1 MIEITAEIRAFIDK
15 AAAGVELAEDEYID
29 LSDGLIHCKK
39 CGGQRQTV
47 VPCFGKSGY
56 FMPRCICQC
65 QQEAEEQRK
74 AAEERQRRM
83 ERIKRRKAQGLQDR
97 YLYDYTFANDNGK
110 NPLMDKARAYV
121 ENWKEAYKSNI
132 GLLLFGDVGTG
143 KSFFAGCIANALL
156 DQDVPVLMT
165 NFPTILNR
173 LTGMFSEDR
182 SEFIA
187 SFDEYDLL
195 IIDDLGVERS
205 TEYAM
210 EQMFFVID
218 SRYITEI
225 WTDQLEEGVFPQTSN
240 EALVT
245 ENAKQIMGV
254 AIGDPIAVETPDG
267 DKLNFTIS
275 GFMNNTA
282 SIMSGDSYGIILN
295 TEDYCA
301 IYPNVSDGEPND
313 YGIMF
318 FTQFAN
324 TRNIQGK
331 IADLKEQCN
340 LSNEQISSNNNLL
353 GLLGQSRVP
362 FLLQVYLAAA
372 VLFVLVMLAGIMMIA
387 SSLNSNVAQRT
398 EFFGLMR
405 CIGATPKQ
413 IMRLVRKEALSW
425 CRLAIPVGISIGIV
439 VIWVLCAIL
448 RFLSPEF
455 FKAMSTFGFSVPSI
469 LAGIVVGLV
478 TVLFAAYSPAKK
490 AAKVSPLAAV
500 SGNANDLEP
509 ARNAANT
516 QLLKIDTALG
526 IYHAKANRKNL
537 FLMTSSFAL
546 SIILFLS
553 FSVTVEFMQHT
564 LTPLQPW
571 TADLSIISPDNACAI
586 DKALLDDL
594 KENPV
599 VDLAYG
605 RKFAY
610 EVPSVTNGIEK
621 KMDLISY
628 EQYQFDWAKD
638 YLLEGSLESVQTD
651 LGTGLIVYNS
661 QNTIQIGDTVS
672 LNTNGQSKEI
682 QIVGMLSDC
691 PFYSA
696 AGVGTII
703 CSEDTF
709 EQITGESKYTVIDV
723 QLVKGTTDE
732 DVYVIRQMVDS
743 SFTFADERMGNS
755 STMGTYYCFWLFI
768 YGFLVLI
775 AMITI
780 FNIINSISMSV
791 SARLKQYGAF
801 RAIGVSMGQLSKM
814 IVAEAFTY
822 TIIGGVV
829 GTVLGLFCNKLL
841 FGMLISYRWGDAW
854 TPPLPEVAVILL
866 IVVSSVILA
875 VHGPIKRIR
884 NMSIVDTISAQ

>member
-1 MIEITAEIRAFIDK
+1 MKHYLDLVPISTKIHKKQSRMSIFCIVLAVFLVTTIFGMADMFIRSQILQAQQESGNWHIAIRNISNEK
-15 AAAGVELAEDEYID
+15 AAIIASRPDIEVFSPYGVLNYRGN
-29 LSDGLIHCKK
+29 L
-39 CGGQRQTV
+39 
-47 VPCFGKSGY
+47 GY
-56 FMPRCICQC
+56 TL
-65 QQEAEEQRK
+65 
-74 AAEERQRRM
+74 
-83 ERIKRRKAQGLQDR
+83 G
-97 YLYDYTFANDNGK
+97 GK
-110 NPLMDKARAYV
+110 NVA
-121 ENWKEAYKSNI
+121 I
-132 GLLLFGDVGTG
+132 C
-143 KSFFAGCIANALL
+143 GC
-156 DQDVPVLMT
+156 
-165 NFPTILNR
+165 
-173 LTGMFSEDR
+173 
-182 SEFIA
+182 
-187 SFDEYDLL
+187 DE
-195 IIDDLGVERS
+195 S
-205 TEYAM
+205 
-210 EQMFFVID
+210 
-218 SRYITEI
+218 YITEI
-225 WTDQLEEGVFPQTSN
+225 WTDQLEEGVFPRTSN

-254 AIGDPIAVETPDG
+254 AIGDPIAVETPGG

-295 TEDYCA
+295 TEDYCT

-318 FTQFAN
+318 YAQFAN

-340 LSNEQISSNNNLL
+340 LSDEQISSNNNLL

-413 IMRLVRKEALSW
+413 VMRLVRKEALSW
-425 CRLAIPVGISIGIV
+425 CRLAIPVGISIGVV
-439 VIWVLCAIL
+439 VIWILCAIL

-455 FKAMSTFGFSVPSI
+455 FKAMPTFGFSVPSI
-469 LAGIVVGLV
+469 LAGIVVGLI

-500 SGNANDLEP
+500 SGNANGLEP
-509 ARNAANT
+509 ARNTANT
-516 QLLKIDTALG
+516 RLFKIDTALG

-586 DKALLDDL
+586 DKTALDSL

-628 EQYQFDWAKD
+628 EH
-638 YLLEGSLESVQTD
+638 
-651 LGTGLIVYNS
+651 
-661 QNTIQIGDTVS
+661 
-672 LNTNGQSKEI
+672 
-682 QIVGMLSDC
+682 
-691 PFYSA
+691 
-696 AGVGTII
+696 
-703 CSEDTF
+703 
-709 EQITGESKYTVIDV
+709 
-723 QLVKGTTDE
+723 
-732 DVYVIRQMVDS
+732 
-743 SFTFADERMGNS
+743 
-755 STMGTYYCFWLFI
+755 
-768 YGFLVLI
+768 
-775 AMITI
+775 
-780 FNIINSISMSV
+780 
-791 SARLKQYGAF
+791 
-801 RAIGVSMGQLSKM
+801 
-814 IVAEAFTY
+814 
-822 TIIGGVV
+822 
-829 GTVLGLFCNKLL
+829 CN
-841 FGMLISYRWGDAW
+841 
-854 TPPLPEVAVILL
+854 
-866 IVVSSVILA
+866 
-875 VHGPIKRIR
+875 
-884 NMSIVDTISAQ
+884 

>member
-1 MIEITAEIRAFIDK
+1 MKRYLDLVPISAKIHRKQSRMSIFCI
-15 AAAGVELAEDEYID
+15 GLAVFLVTSI
-29 LSDGLIHCKK
+29 
-39 CGGQRQTV
+39 
-47 VPCFGKSGY
+47 FGMADMFVRSQ
-56 FMPRCICQC
+56 ILQA
-65 QQEAEEQRK
+65 QQEYGNWHIAIKNISNEEATIIASRPDIE
-74 AAEERQRRM
+74 AFSPYGVLNYR
-83 ERIKRRKAQGLQDR
+83 GDLG
-97 YLYDYTFANDNGK
+97 YTLGGK
-110 NPLMDKARAYV
+110 NLA
-121 ENWKEAYKSNI
+121 I
-132 GLLLFGDVGTG
+132 C
-143 KSFFAGCIANALL
+143 GC
-156 DQDVPVLMT
+156 
-165 NFPTILNR
+165 
-173 LTGMFSEDR
+173 
-182 SEFIA
+182 
-187 SFDEYDLL
+187 DE
-195 IIDDLGVERS
+195 S
-205 TEYAM
+205 
-210 EQMFFVID
+210 
-218 SRYITEI
+218 YITEI
-225 WTDQLEEGVFPQTSN
+225 WAGQLEEGGFPQAHN

-245 ENAKQIMGV
+245 ENVKQIMGR
-254 AIGDPIAVETPDG
+254 AIGDSITIETPDG
-267 DKLNFTIS
+267 DKLIYTIS
-275 GFMNNTA
+275 GFMKNSA
-282 SIMSGDSYGIILN
+282 SIMSGDSYGIILS

-318 FTQFAN
+318 YAQFAN
-324 TRNIQGK
+324 TRNIQGE
-331 IADLKEQCN
+331 IANLKEQCN
-340 LSNEQISSNNNLL
+340 LTDEQIATNNNLL

-413 IMRLVRKEALSW
+413 VMRLVRKEALSW
-425 CRLAIPVGISIGIV
+425 CRLAIPVGISMGVI
-439 VIWVLCAIL
+439 VIWGLCAVL
-448 RFLSPEF
+448 RFLSPEYF
-455 FKAMSTFGFSVPSI
+455 EAMPTFGFSLPSI
-469 LAGIVVGLV
+469 LSGVVVGLV

-500 SGNANDLEP
+500 SGNANTLEP

-516 QLLKIDTALG
+516 RLFKIDTALG

-537 FLMTSSFAL
+537 ILMTSSFAL

-571 TADLSIISPDNACAI
+571 TADLSIISPDNSCAI

-651 LGTGLIVYNS
+651 VGTGLIVYDP

-672 LNTNGQSKEI
+672 LNINGRSKEI

-709 EQITGESKYTVIDV
+709 EQITGESKYTIIDV
-723 QLVKGTTDE
+723 QLAKGATDE

-743 SFTFADERMGNS
+743 SYTFADERMDNS
-755 STMGTYYCFWLFI
+755 STMGTYYCFWIFI
-768 YGFLVLI
+768 CGFLVLI
-775 AMITI
+775 ALITI
-780 FNIINSISMSV
+780 FNIMNSIAMSV
-791 SARLKQYGAF
+791 AARMKQYGAF
-801 RAIGVSMGQLSKM
+801 RAIGLSVRQLKIM
-814 IVAEAFTY
+814 VLAEACTY
-822 TIIGGVV
+822 AVIGSIIGIG
-829 GTVLGLFCNKLL
+829 LGMICNKVL
-841 FGMLISYRWGDAW
+841 FNMLVSYQWGDSW
-854 TPPLPEVAVILL
+854 TVPWAEIGIIIFIMFFSIIL
-866 IVVSSVILA
+866 SVY
-875 VHGPIKRIR
+875 GPIKRIR
-884 NMSIVDTISAQ
+884 NMSIVDTISER

>member
-1 MIEITAEIRAFIDK
+1 MKHYLDLVPISAKIHKKQSRMSIFCIVLAVFLVTTIFGMADMFIRSQILQA
-15 AAAGVELAEDEYID
+15 
-29 LSDGLIHCKK
+29 
-39 CGGQRQTV
+39 
-47 VPCFGKSGY
+47 
-56 FMPRCICQC
+56 
-65 QQEAEEQRK
+65 QQESGNWHIAIKNISNEE
-74 AAEERQRRM
+74 AA
-83 ERIKRRKAQGLQDR
+83 I
-97 YLYDYTFANDNGK
+97 
-110 NPLMDKARAYV
+110 
-121 ENWKEAYKSNI
+121 
-132 GLLLFGDVGTG
+132 
-143 KSFFAGCIANALL
+143 
-156 DQDVPVLMT
+156 
-165 NFPTILNR
+165 
-173 LTGMFSEDR
+173 
-182 SEFIA
+182 IA
-187 SFDEYDLL
+187 SRPDIEVFSPYGVLNYRG
-195 IIDDLGVERS
+195 DLGYTLGGKDVAICGCDES
-205 TEYAM
+205 
-210 EQMFFVID
+210 
-218 SRYITEI
+218 YITEI
-225 WTDQLEEGVFPQTSN
+225 WTDQIEEGVFPQTSN

-455 FKAMSTFGFSVPSI
+455 FKAMPTFGFSVPSI

-564 LTPLQPW
+564 LSTEKATQPPPTDSQRLDVVYHEPTKMSNVTNVVKERDAMTQPK
-571 TADLSIISPDNACAI
+571 TA
-586 DKALLDDL
+586 
-594 KENPV
+594 
-599 VDLAYG
+599 LAYLRSEKAKAEQQLRYYKYREKILEHQIPELT
-605 RKFAY
+605 RKAR
-610 EVPSVTNGIEK
+610 VHRLCTRAG
-621 KMDLISY
+621 M
-628 EQYQFDWAKD
+628 
-638 YLLEGSLESVQTD
+638 LES
-651 LGTGLIVYNS
+651 
-661 QNTIQIGDTVS
+661 
-672 LNTNGQSKEI
+672 
-682 QIVGMLSDC
+682 
-691 PFYSA
+691 F
-696 AGVGTII
+696 
-703 CSEDTF
+703 
-709 EQITGESKYTVIDV
+709 
-723 QLVKGTTDE
+723 
-732 DVYVIRQMVDS
+732 
-743 SFTFADERMGNS
+743 
-755 STMGTYYCFWLFI
+755 
-768 YGFLVLI
+768 LI
-775 AMITI
+775 APEELTNDQVMELLK
-780 FNIINSISMSV
+780 IS
-791 SARLKQYGAF
+791 F
-801 RAIGVSMGQLSKM
+801 RQ
-814 IVAEAFTY
+814 
-822 TIIGGVV
+822 
-829 GTVLGLFCNKLL
+829 
-841 FGMLISYRWGDAW
+841 
-854 TPPLPEVAVILL
+854 PEVV
-866 IVVSSVILA
+866 LA
-875 VHGPIKRIR
+875 LAKMVHDVHERSNVQNPLE
-884 NMSIVDTISAQ
+884 

>member
-1 MIEITAEIRAFIDK
+1 M
-15 AAAGVELAEDEYID
+15 
-29 LSDGLIHCKK
+29 
-39 CGGQRQTV
+39 
-47 VPCFGKSGY
+47 
-56 FMPRCICQC
+56 
-65 QQEAEEQRK
+65 
-74 AAEERQRRM
+74 
-83 ERIKRRKAQGLQDR
+83 
-97 YLYDYTFANDNGK
+97 
-110 NPLMDKARAYV
+110 
-121 ENWKEAYKSNI
+121 
-132 GLLLFGDVGTG
+132 
-143 KSFFAGCIANALL
+143 
-156 DQDVPVLMT
+156 
-165 NFPTILNR
+165 
-173 LTGMFSEDR
+173 
-182 SEFIA
+182 
-187 SFDEYDLL
+187 
-195 IIDDLGVERS
+195 
-205 TEYAM
+205 
-210 EQMFFVID
+210 
-218 SRYITEI
+218 
-225 WTDQLEEGVFPQTSN
+225 
-240 EALVT
+240 
-245 ENAKQIMGV
+245 
-254 AIGDPIAVETPDG
+254 
-267 DKLNFTIS
+267 
-275 GFMNNTA
+275 
-282 SIMSGDSYGIILN
+282 
-295 TEDYCA
+295 
-301 IYPNVSDGEPND
+301 
-313 YGIMF
+313 
-318 FTQFAN
+318 
-324 TRNIQGK
+324 
-331 IADLKEQCN
+331 
-340 LSNEQISSNNNLL
+340 
-353 GLLGQSRVP
+353 
-362 FLLQVYLAAA
+362 AAA
-372 VLFVLVMLAGIMMIA
+372 VLFALVMLAGIMMIA

-413 IMRLVRKEALSW
+413 VMRLVRKEALSW

-455 FKAMSTFGFSVPSI
+455 FKAMPTFGFSVPSI

-571 TADLSIISPDNACAI
+571 TADLSIISPDNVCAI

-875 VHGPIKRIR
+875 VYGPIKRIR

>member
-1 MIEITAEIRAFIDK
+1 MKHYLDLVPISAKIHKKQSRMSIFCIVLAVFLVTTIFGMADMFIRSQILQA
-15 AAAGVELAEDEYID
+15 
-29 LSDGLIHCKK
+29 
-39 CGGQRQTV
+39 
-47 VPCFGKSGY
+47 
-56 FMPRCICQC
+56 
-65 QQEAEEQRK
+65 QQESGNWHIAIKNISNEE
-74 AAEERQRRM
+74 AA
-83 ERIKRRKAQGLQDR
+83 I
-97 YLYDYTFANDNGK
+97 
-110 NPLMDKARAYV
+110 
-121 ENWKEAYKSNI
+121 
-132 GLLLFGDVGTG
+132 
-143 KSFFAGCIANALL
+143 
-156 DQDVPVLMT
+156 
-165 NFPTILNR
+165 
-173 LTGMFSEDR
+173 
-182 SEFIA
+182 IA
-187 SFDEYDLL
+187 SRPDIEVFSPYGVLNYRG
-195 IIDDLGVERS
+195 DLGYTLGGKDVAICGCDES
-205 TEYAM
+205 
-210 EQMFFVID
+210 
-218 SRYITEI
+218 YITEI
-225 WTDQLEEGVFPQTSN
+225 WTDQIEEGVFPQTSN

-413 IMRLVRKEALSW
+413 VMRLVRKEALSW

-455 FKAMSTFGFSVPSI
+455 FKAMPTFGFSVPSI

-564 LTPLQPW
+564 LSTEKATQP
-571 TADLSIISPDNACAI
+571 P
-586 DKALLDDL
+586 
-594 KENPV
+594 P
-599 VDLAYG
+599 
-605 RKFAY
+605 
-610 EVPSVTNGIEK
+610 
-621 KMDLISY
+621 
-628 EQYQFDWAKD
+628 
-638 YLLEGSLESVQTD
+638 TD
-651 LGTGLIVYNS
+651 SHGLIVVYHEPTKMSNVTNVVKERDAMTQPKTALAYLRS
-661 QNTIQIGDTVS
+661 EKAKAEQQLRYYKYREKILEHQIPELTRKARVHR
-672 LNTNGQSKEI
+672 LCTRA
-682 QIVGMLSDC
+682 GML
-691 PFYSA
+691 
-696 AGVGTII
+696 
-703 CSEDTF
+703 
-709 EQITGESKYTVIDV
+709 ES
-723 QLVKGTTDE
+723 
-732 DVYVIRQMVDS
+732 
-743 SFTFADERMGNS
+743 F
-755 STMGTYYCFWLFI
+755 
-768 YGFLVLI
+768 LI
-775 AMITI
+775 APEELTNDQVMELLK
-780 FNIINSISMSV
+780 IS
-791 SARLKQYGAF
+791 F
-801 RAIGVSMGQLSKM
+801 RQ
-814 IVAEAFTY
+814 
-822 TIIGGVV
+822 
-829 GTVLGLFCNKLL
+829 
-841 FGMLISYRWGDAW
+841 
-854 TPPLPEVAVILL
+854 PEVV
-866 IVVSSVILA
+866 LA
-875 VHGPIKRIR
+875 LAKMVHDVHERSNVQNPLE
-884 NMSIVDTISAQ
+884 

>member
-1 MIEITAEIRAFIDK
+1 MKHYLDLVPISAKIHKKQSRMSIFCIVLAVFLVTTIFGMADMFIRSQILQA
-15 AAAGVELAEDEYID
+15 
-29 LSDGLIHCKK
+29 
-39 CGGQRQTV
+39 
-47 VPCFGKSGY
+47 
-56 FMPRCICQC
+56 
-65 QQEAEEQRK
+65 QQESGNWHIAIKNISNEE
-74 AAEERQRRM
+74 AA
-83 ERIKRRKAQGLQDR
+83 I
-97 YLYDYTFANDNGK
+97 
-110 NPLMDKARAYV
+110 
-121 ENWKEAYKSNI
+121 
-132 GLLLFGDVGTG
+132 
-143 KSFFAGCIANALL
+143 
-156 DQDVPVLMT
+156 
-165 NFPTILNR
+165 
-173 LTGMFSEDR
+173 
-182 SEFIA
+182 IA
-187 SFDEYDLL
+187 SRPDIEVFSPYGVLNYRG
-195 IIDDLGVERS
+195 DLGYTLGGKDVAICGCDES
-205 TEYAM
+205 
-210 EQMFFVID
+210 
-218 SRYITEI
+218 YITEI
-225 WTDQLEEGVFPQTSN
+225 WTDQIEEGVFPQTSN

-413 IMRLVRKEALSW
+413 VMRLVRKEALSW

-455 FKAMSTFGFSVPSI
+455 FKAMPTFGFSVPSI

-564 LTPLQPW
+564 LSTEKATQPPPTDSQRLDVVYHEPTKMSNVTNVVKERDAMTQPK
-571 TADLSIISPDNACAI
+571 TA
-586 DKALLDDL
+586 
-594 KENPV
+594 
-599 VDLAYG
+599 LAYLRSEKAKAEQQLRYYKYREKILEHQIPELT
-605 RKFAY
+605 RKAR
-610 EVPSVTNGIEK
+610 VHRLCTRAG
-621 KMDLISY
+621 M
-628 EQYQFDWAKD
+628 
-638 YLLEGSLESVQTD
+638 LES
-651 LGTGLIVYNS
+651 
-661 QNTIQIGDTVS
+661 
-672 LNTNGQSKEI
+672 
-682 QIVGMLSDC
+682 
-691 PFYSA
+691 F
-696 AGVGTII
+696 
-703 CSEDTF
+703 
-709 EQITGESKYTVIDV
+709 
-723 QLVKGTTDE
+723 
-732 DVYVIRQMVDS
+732 
-743 SFTFADERMGNS
+743 
-755 STMGTYYCFWLFI
+755 
-768 YGFLVLI
+768 LI
-775 AMITI
+775 APEELTNDQVMELLK
-780 FNIINSISMSV
+780 IS
-791 SARLKQYGAF
+791 F
-801 RAIGVSMGQLSKM
+801 RQ
-814 IVAEAFTY
+814 
-822 TIIGGVV
+822 
-829 GTVLGLFCNKLL
+829 
-841 FGMLISYRWGDAW
+841 
-854 TPPLPEVAVILL
+854 PEVV
-866 IVVSSVILA
+866 LA
-875 VHGPIKRIR
+875 LAKMVHDVHERSNVQNPLE
-884 NMSIVDTISAQ
+884 